1 MKKTFKSEKLLI
13 GEISRAGE
21 RLFRLLRGLTIGQ
34 LIGMIRKQL
43 GMSQKV
49 LSSRAKVPQATLS
62 RLERDKG
69 DVQISTVRKILGAL
83 SCDLMIVPVMRESI
97 DLQRRRQARRIAEKH
112 IRYLK
117 GTMNL
122 EKQEPDTDFLNEL
135 MKQKEE
141 EILHSKTKLWEK

>member
-13 GEISRAGE
+13 EEISGSGD
-21 RLFRLLRGLTIGQ
+21 RLSHLLRGLTIGQ
-34 LIGMIRKQL
+34 LIGIIRKQL

-49 LSSRAKVPQATLS
+49 LSSRAKIPQSTLS
-62 RLERDKG
+62 RVEQSKG
-69 DVQISTVRKILGAL
+69 EPNIATVRKILKSL
-83 SCDLMIVPVMRESI
+83 SCDLILVPVIRESI
-97 DLQRRRQARRIAEKH
+97 DVQRRRQARRIAEKH

-122 EKQEPDTDFLNEL
+122 EKQEPDSDFLDEL

-141 EILHSKTKLWEK
+141 ELLHSKTKL